1 LMSFMWCGRR
11 ESNPHSLLG
20 KQILSLLRL
29 PVSPRP
35 RMSRLGSDG
44 QIICFY
50 NQELKTFISI
60 DFAIGC
66 AIPVSRVI
74 MHEFRTA
81 LP

>member
-1 LMSFMWCGRR
+1 
-11 ESNPHSLLG
+11 
-20 KQILSLLRL
+20 
-29 PVSPRP
+29 
-35 RMSRLGSDG
+35 MSRLGSDG